1 MQEDAMTAKHIA
13 WFRFKDGVSEDRIE
27 RHLAAVRSLGDL
39 VPEILSIECGAS
51 YTDRAG
57 GLTHCILVTLTDRD
71 ALPRY
76 LEHPAH
82 VPIAE
87 ALVADIAELRVID
100 LDLGGR

>member
-1 MQEDAMTAKHIA
+1 MDMTAKHIA
-13 WFRFKDGVSEDRIE
+13 WFRFKEGTDQQRIE
-27 RHLAAVRSLGDL
+27 HHMAAVRSLADL
-39 VPEILSIECGAS
+39 VPEVLSIECGAS

-57 GLTHCILVTLTDRD
+57 GLTHCILVTLPDRG

-76 LEHPAH
+76 LENPHH

-100 LDLGGR
+100 LDLGTLE